1 MTETFTF
8 LPTRTPGIVFHVFLI
23 LLILAGCGFLVWQA
37 FLQQGGALLVVCL
50 LGAIVLFASLPIVG
64 YRGYALLQG
73 IYSLKRDGLR
83 IRWGLRAEDIPLS
96 DVTWVRPA
104 SDLEIPLKLP
114 SFSMPGAILG
124 FSEHPDLGEVEFIAS
139 GYRNLV
145 IVATLDK
152 IYALSPE
159 HMDEFIQ
166 RFERAIEMGTLTPM
180 LPYST
185 VPAAFV
191 RQVTLDKAGR
201 VLIPAGLI
209 VTIFLLVLVGLGI
222 SGKTSVSL
230 GYDAFGALLPPVP
243 ATRLLLLPVLGIL
256 LYVPGTVAG
265 IYLYRKPENRPAAW
279 LVWSGGVLAP
289 LLLILAS
296 ALLLG
301 SS

>member
-23 LLILAGCGFLVWQA
+23 LFILAGCGFLVWQA

-104 SDLEIPLKLP
+104 SDLEIPLRLP

-124 FSEHPDLGEVEFIAS
+124 FSEHPDLGEVEFVAS

-191 RQVTLDKAGR
+191 RQVTLDKVGR

-222 SGKTSVSL
+222 SGKASISL

-296 ALLLG
+296 TLLLG
-301 SS
+301 ST

>member
-83 IRWGLRAEDIPLS
+83 VRWGMRAEDIPLS

-114 SFSMPGAILG
+114 SFSMPGALLG
-124 FSEHPDLGEVEFIAS
+124 FTEHPDLGEVEFIAS

-159 HMDEFIQ
+159 HMEEFIQ
-166 RFERAIEMGTLTPM
+166 RFERALEMGTLTPM

-191 RQVTLDKAGR
+191 RQVTLDKGGR

-222 SGKTSVSL
+222 SGKASVSL

-279 LVWSGGVLAP
+279 LVWSGGLLAP
-289 LLLILAS
+289 LLLILAA
-296 ALLLG
+296 ALVLG
-301 SS
+301 AS

>member
-83 IRWGLRAEDIPLS
+83 VRWGMRAEDIPLS

-114 SFSMPGAILG
+114 SFSMPGALLG
-124 FSEHPDLGEVEFIAS
+124 FTEHPDLGEVEFIAS

-159 HMDEFIQ
+159 HMEEFIQ
-166 RFERAIEMGTLTPM
+166 RFERALEMGTLTPM

-191 RQVTLDKAGR
+191 RQVTLDKGGR

-222 SGKTSVSL
+222 SGKASVSL

-279 LVWSGGVLAP
+279 LVWSGGLLAP
-289 LLLILAS
+289 LLLILAA

-301 SS
+301 AS

>member
-23 LLILAGCGFLVWQA
+23 LFILAGCGFLVWQA

-104 SDLEIPLKLP
+104 SDLEIPLRLP

-124 FSEHPDLGEVEFIAS
+124 FSEHPDLGEVEFVAS

-191 RQVTLDKAGR
+191 RQVTLDKVGR

-222 SGKTSVSL
+222 SGKASISL